1 MDCFPLSLL
10 QVKTLL
16 AIGALCAVVSSACA
30 VGEWIE
36 QGDAFDRQFKSAEAL
51 KAYLKAAEVRPNDA
65 DLQRKIAKQY
75 VEMVLD
81 ASSRKEKLRLAQ
93 LGYDHA
99 LKAKDLAPGNAEV
112 RLTVGIAA
120 GRLAF
125 YTADP
130 KRKLQLSQVTRDEAL
145 EAIKL
150 RPRYALAWHVLGRW
164 HYELA
169 SLNGFL
175 RMLAETIYGRLPA
188 ASNEEAIRHLERAV
202 EIEPNTAIFHAEL
215 GRAYLAAG
223 RKDEARRELQ
233 KSLTLPQRNRDD
245 ADAQNRAKQALRG
258 L

>member
-1 MDCFPLSLL
+1 M
-10 QVKTLL
+10 KTLI
-16 AIGALCAVVSSACA
+16 AFGAACTLISSSWAA
-30 VGEWIE
+30 GDWIE
-36 QGDAFDRQFKSAEAL
+36 QGDSLDRQFKSAEAL
-51 KAYLKAAEVRPNDA
+51 AAYQKAAEVRPNDA

-99 LKAKDLAPGNAEV
+99 LKAKELAPGNAEV
-112 RLTVGIAA
+112 RLTVSIAA

-125 YTADP
+125 YTGDP
-130 KRKLQLSQVTRDEAL
+130 RRKLELSQVTRDEAQ

-188 ASNEEAIRHLERAV
+188 ASNEEAIRHLEKAV
-202 EIEPNTAIFHAEL
+202 ELEPRNALFHAEL
-215 GRAYLAAG
+215 GRAYLATG
-223 RKDEARRELQ
+223 RKDDAKRELQ
-233 KSLTLPQRNRDD
+233 KSLSFPQRNRDD
-245 ADAQNRAKQALRG
+245 AEAQSRAKQALRG
-258 L
+258 I